1 MEHNYLIMLSP
12 DELDERIESSM
23 NRVLSKINIKSEVK
37 QPSRSDEVVYL
48 SRKETAAR
56 LKISLPTLWN
66 LTRKGQIKA
75 HRVGRRVLYRIEHV
89 DAVVK
94 VMNFNVEQL

>member
-1 MEHNYLIMLSP
+1 MT
-12 DELDERIESSM
+12 
-23 NRVLSKINIKSEVK
+23 RVLSKINLQSEEK
-37 QPSRSDEVVYL
+37 QTSVSEEVIYL

-66 LTRKGQIKA
+66 LTRKGEIKA
-75 HRVGRRVLYRIEHV
+75 HRVGRRVLYRIENV

-94 VMNFNVEQL
+94 AMNFKSERF